1 MIAALWIA
9 GGAVLIA
16 YGLAG
21 FALDM
26 GRGRH

>member
-1 MIAALWIA
+1 MIAFLWVA

-21 FALDM
+21 FALDV
-26 GRGRH
+26 GRRQ